1 MNTEITNISPNSENV
16 WEPESALD
24 ILIVL
29 LYSKGRF
36 GVLNEPIEGITRLD
50 KIMFLLSG
58 DERFK
63 SIINQGYT
71 FEADN
76 FGPFASELFDDLE
89 ALKHEKIIQI
99 TSSREPVTRIE
110 VADEKKV
117 IDVEED
123 DNPSDTDFSVN
134 VYQLT
139 PQGQEIAEL
148 IWNGLSIEQQMKLI
162 EVKKTWQ
169 NRPLSELLH
178 FVYTR
183 YPETIAKSKIK
194 DKVLNNR

>member
-76 FGPFASELFDDLE
+76 FGPFAPELFDDLE
-89 ALKHEKIIQI
+89 EENVRFGGYFSKDLLGTRFRLDAKPIKVAVQNIKKEMLQFSYNFNISLTQDDDHTKIIDLFNKWD
-99 TSSREPVTRIE
+99 
-110 VADEKKV
+110 A
-117 IDVEED
+117 
-123 DNPSDTDFSVN
+123 
-134 VYQLT
+134 
-139 PQGQEIAEL
+139 
-148 IWNGLSIEQQMKLI
+148 
-162 EVKKTWQ
+162 
-169 NRPLSELLH
+169 
-178 FVYTR
+178 
-183 YPETIAKSKIK
+183 AKSICQELTNKINSK
-194 DKVLNNR
+194 D